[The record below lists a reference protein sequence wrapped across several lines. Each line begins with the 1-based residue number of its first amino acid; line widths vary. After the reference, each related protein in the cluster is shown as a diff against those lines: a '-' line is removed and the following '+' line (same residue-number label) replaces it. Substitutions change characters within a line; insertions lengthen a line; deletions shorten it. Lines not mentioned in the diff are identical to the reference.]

1 MMQMNEKPDNFFYFT
16 FAKYFPI
23 TMKFSKMPEF
33 SKVAIKAISLPLY
46 NWFI

>member
-1 MMQMNEKPDNFFYFT
+1 MMQMKEYPENFYFT
-16 FAKYFPI
+16 FAKYFPT

-33 SKVAIKAISLPLY
+33 SKMAVKAISLPLY